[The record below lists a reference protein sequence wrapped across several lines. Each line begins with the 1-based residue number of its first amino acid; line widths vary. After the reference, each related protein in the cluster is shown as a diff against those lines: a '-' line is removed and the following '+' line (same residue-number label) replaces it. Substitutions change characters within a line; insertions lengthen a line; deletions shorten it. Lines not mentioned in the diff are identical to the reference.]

1 MAKDRFSNQ
10 KGTNWNSAMKYH
22 ADSYY
27 VNQHIAKRDL
37 DIKTFNKISGLCK
50 FPLTNW
56 EAEFVKSI
64 LQWKK
69 ELTLKQE
76 KVIKN
81 IVIKYK
87 QANKQAIT

>member
-10 KGTNWNSAMKYH
+10 KGANWNPTLRYS

-27 VNQHIAKRDL
+27 VNKYVAKRNL

-50 FPLTNW
+50 LPLNEW
-56 EAEFVKSI
+56 ETSFVKSI

-69 ELTLKQE
+69 ELTIKQE
-76 KVIKN
+76 KTIKN
-81 IVIKYK
+81 IITKYK
-87 QANKQAIT
+87 PANKQAIT